1 MLYEQTFLDRADLQ
15 KFQMFAAIKDTN
27 VQTYTI
33 NTLSQHLDLSYQQ
46 GYNIL
51 QELFRDLTVLTKHP
65 EKMKR
70 KQISL
75 LVDIDI
81 TVDDYHLYLLQHA
94 IAFQFVDYIVQ
105 ANHPSTDKFCRAH
118 YISRSTL
125 VRKTSAL
132 RNLLKRYQLKLS
144 FSDLGFAGQES
155 RIRLFLFAFYWIGYH
170 GVDWPFKVLDEQK
183 IVQEYTALPSA
194 KKNPV
199 DILEEVLF
207 WAISR
212 VRISGNHF
220 VDGAAPF
227 DKIFDEYSPFQY
239 PVYTKEMFPAYDT
252 RFMKSEN
259 DFFYF
264 QQNRTITF
272 LPTDATSDAFIRYLS
287 DKKTVTTDF
296 TKRLLAF
303 LNAHV
308 RPDSDFD
315 VYHEHELV
323 LNLARIA
330 LNNEFLGGDF
340 MHIVDYYQPEGL
352 PYTETKLYHTLQT
365 FIAGLPNT
373 PAYRRFLGKNAGFL
387 RIINYLLAPYLRY
400 FSETPVVQVKLVY
413 LGHDLLNRR
422 LVNFLDDLSV
432 VDLLPDDAPCQE
444 ADLVITSVDN
454 EAAIRAAA
462 PSDFKGEVATWII
475 DDDDS
480 AIFQLYMLIRRLYLG
495 KTASARSSETGTFK
509 W

>member
-183 IVQEYTALPSA
+183 IVQEYTALP
-194 KKNPV
+194 
-199 DILEEVLF
+199 
-207 WAISR
+207 
-212 VRISGNHF
+212 
-220 VDGAAPF
+220 
-227 DKIFDEYSPFQY
+227 
-239 PVYTKEMFPAYDT
+239 
-252 RFMKSEN
+252 
-259 DFFYF
+259 
-264 QQNRTITF
+264 
-272 LPTDATSDAFIRYLS
+272 LS
-287 DKKTVTTDF
+287 
-296 TKRLLAF
+296 L
-303 LNAHV
+303 
-308 RPDSDFD
+308 
-315 VYHEHELV
+315 
-323 LNLARIA
+323 I
-330 LNNEFLGGDF
+330 
-340 MHIVDYYQPEGL
+340 HI
-352 PYTETKLYHTLQT
+352 
-365 FIAGLPNT
+365 
-373 PAYRRFLGKNAGFL
+373 
-387 RIINYLLAPYLRY
+387 
-400 FSETPVVQVKLVY
+400 
-413 LGHDLLNRR
+413 
-422 LVNFLDDLSV
+422 
-432 VDLLPDDAPCQE
+432 
-444 ADLVITSVDN
+444 
-454 EAAIRAAA
+454 
-462 PSDFKGEVATWII
+462 
-475 DDDDS
+475 
-480 AIFQLYMLIRRLYLG
+480 
-495 KTASARSSETGTFK
+495 
-509 W
+509 